1 MFQPLRFVLLCF
13 FLITPTLF
21 ADKPTIH
28 RGLADYRKEYTA
40 IAAAGSAEQMHEML
54 ADRQRRIETY
64 LRHLADTVPGTQKVP
79 GITMEGD
86 TFHISISP
94 DKNQEFE
101 SLIEALGGLL
111 VSLLPEGEYRDQLVA
126 ELLEKGMSD
135 VDLNTLLTTVSEGYS
150 HPAVIMQQTRKYLE
164 VRTRFAYLLSE
175 DIEPW
180 ARLSD
185 ADLKEAMIALEAA
198 GAYGL
203 RGPFVEIMM
212 PLSKEGRLIL
222 LDMTVIERGGRERTI
237 KLTQEVTDTIV
248 AEARR
253 EINRRIAQEQK
264 P

>member
-1 MFQPLRFVLLCF
+1 MFHTFHSVLLCLF
-13 FLITPTLF
+13 FVAPSLLNGQRPT
-21 ADKPTIH
+21 AN
-28 RGLADYRKEYTA
+28 GLADYRNEYAA
-40 IAAAGSAEQMHEML
+40 IAAANSAEQMHEML

-64 LRHLADTVPGTQKVP
+64 LRHLADTVPGTQKAP

-86 TFHISISP
+86 TFHIAISA

-101 SLIEALGGLL
+101 SLIDALGGLL
-111 VSLLPEGEYRDQLVA
+111 VSLMPEGEYRDQLVA

-164 VRTRFAYLLSE
+164 KRTRFAYLLGE
-175 DIEPW
+175 NIEPW
-180 ARLSD
+180 ARLND

-198 GAYGL
+198 GAHGS
-203 RGPFVEIMM
+203 RGPIVEIMM
-212 PLSKEGRLIL
+212 PLSKEARLIL
-222 LDMTVIERGGRERTI
+222 LDMTLIDRGGTERTI
-237 KLTQEVTDTIV
+237 KLTQEVTDATV

-253 EINRRIAQEQK
+253 QINLRVTEQQT